1 MSKIKIIN
9 SITLGDGSTIDLQDA
24 DCIPGNVVKNLVR
37 RADDVLVWAAVPPG
51 VPDYFVSI
59 KREGN
64 VVVANTF
71 SGNVVDVDI
80 ETGRVIRIRF
90 VK

>member
-9 SITLGDGSTIDLQDA
+9 SIELGDGSTIELQDA
-24 DCIPGNVVKNLVR
+24 DCIHGNVVKNLVR
-37 RADDVLVWAAVPPG
+37 RVDGVLVWAAIPPG

-59 KREGN
+59 KQNGN

-71 SGNVVDVDI
+71 SGNIVDVDI
-80 ETGRVIRIRF
+80 ETGRIIRIHF

>member
-1 MSKIKIIN
+1 MSQIKIIN
-9 SITLGDGSTIDLQDA
+9 SIALEDGSVIELQDA
-24 DCIPGNVVKNLVR
+24 DYIPGNVVRNLVR
-37 RADDVLVWAAVPPG
+37 RADSVLVWAAVPPG

-59 KREGN
+59 KRNGN
-64 VVVANTF
+64 VVVAGTF

-80 ETGRVIRIRF
+80 ETGRVLGIHF